1 MVSLSDAVGWIRAS
15 KCESNACVEVAA
27 EYGNILVRSSR
38 ARSFWVSFNDE
49 EWVAFVEAVKAGE
62 FDL

>member
-1 MVSLSDAVGWIRAS
+1 MSLSDAVGWVRAS
-15 KCESNACVEVAA
+15 KCESNTCVEVAA

-38 ARSFWVSFNDE
+38 ARSFWVSFDDE
-49 EWVAFVEAVKAGE
+49 EWTTFIAAAKAGE